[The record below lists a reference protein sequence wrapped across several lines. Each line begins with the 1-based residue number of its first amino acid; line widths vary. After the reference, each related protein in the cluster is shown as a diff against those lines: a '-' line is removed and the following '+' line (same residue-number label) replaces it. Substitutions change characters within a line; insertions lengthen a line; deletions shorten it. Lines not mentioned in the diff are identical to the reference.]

1 MRAVFGLV
9 LVIGLG
15 LAGFAVYMVKG
26 YFDQQQVILAE
37 QRAVADQA
45 VPTVEVIA
53 LNRTINYGEILAK
66 EDVSLIRYAEPFLPE
81 GVFTEVDALFPVDGE
96 PRIVLRRMDEFEPVL
111 ASKVTE
117 PGEDAGLTS
126 RLTKGMRAF
135 AIRVDVASGVSGF
148 LRPGDRV
155 DVYWTGTGAA
165 QSVPGRTGEVTKLI
179 ESAISIVAVDQD
191 TDGSLSTA
199 TVARTVTVEV
209 TPQQVAGLAQ
219 AQTTGRLTLSLVGSN
234 DETIAQAVDVDQNML
249 LGVSADAPEVAQ
261 VEEKICT
268 IRTNRGLEKV
278 EIQIPCAN

>member
-26 YFDQQQVILAE
+26 YFDQQQVILDE
-37 QRAVADQA
+37 QRAVAEQA